1 MGSVVIICNGEFPK
15 KEYPLYLLR
24 TADHII
30 CCDNALRTFMNHS
43 EKIFGTRRRP
53 DVVIGDMDSLPKRLQ
68 KENEDIIIRI
78 DEQETK
84 I

>member
-30 CCDNALRTFMNHS
+30 C
-43 EKIFGTRRRP
+43 
-53 DVVIGDMDSLPKRLQ
+53 
-68 KENEDIIIRI
+68 
-78 DEQETK
+78 
-84 I
+84 